1 MAIVCYAHAQA
12 PTVVTCS
19 DCSRG
24 LCRFCGNLV
33 HPALCAECL
42 ERRTHALHRRIIQR
56 GTYALVLATFVAW
69 AVHRAPFFAPHPSA
83 WPGVAAS
90 YLTLSAFYG
99 AETLRQ
105 NARIQLPAVPLL
117 RLGYWPVWWIASA
130 LLGAFTLPF
139 LAVKAIIELQKMKQL
154 SAMVQSRLRPSTA
167 ARVLSIKVEDTHS

>member
-1 MAIVCYAHAQA
+1 MAIVCCYAHAQA
-12 PTVVTCS
+12 PTVVTCN

-42 ERRTHALHRRIIQR
+42 ERRTHALYRRIIQR
-56 GTYALVLATFVAW
+56 GMYASLLAVFVAW
-69 AVHRAPFFAPHPSA
+69 AVHRAPFLTTPHPSA

-99 AETLRQ
+99 AETMRQ
-105 NARIQLPAVPLL
+105 NARIHLPAIPLFQW
-117 RLGYWPVWWIASA
+117 GYWLVWWIASA

-154 SAMVQSRLRPSTA
+154 SAMVQSRLRLSTA
-167 ARVLSIKVEDTHS
+167 ARVLSIKVED